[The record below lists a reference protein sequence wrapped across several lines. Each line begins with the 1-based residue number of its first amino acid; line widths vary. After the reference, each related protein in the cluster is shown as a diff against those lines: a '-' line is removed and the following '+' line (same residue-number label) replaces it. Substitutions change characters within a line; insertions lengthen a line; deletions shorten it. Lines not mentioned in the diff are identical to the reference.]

1 MLKVGNI
8 YTTSDNSVA
17 HIGRFENGYYHGAI
31 EDMGLVAWDVNGI
44 CMSGYNGWDIVGD
57 GSTLQLTYSPKIDER
72 HKRVGKFLTAPAM
85 QVYPGG
91 VAKFAVSP
99 AMFWSRMGYN
109 GPITLV
115 LHATAGG
122 GSAANTF
129 QYFMDASVLK
139 CSHFIV
145 GTDGD
150 VYQCGDIHWAAAAN
164 GSCTSTTGYWP
175 TDINGNFCTASI
187 EVFKSDVNNAAWPTD
202 AQYKALIPLVIWI
215 CNTLGIPKRQCNSG
229 AGGITTH
236 SIFDPV
242 HRPGN
247 YDPGNFDWNRLYGGI
262 NVPSVDTRKFMEQQF
277 WSVWMKGADPRRSGI
292 ALMCRDAMLAG
303 KIASCM
309 ATSAE
314 IADSNDWGGKPAIFL
329 PLSTGDYATWQ
340 NGKGVIFNNRNSPI
354 WQQ

>member
-44 CMSGYNGWDIVGD
+44 CMSGYNGWDILGD
-57 GSTLQLTYSPKIDER
+57 GSTLQLTHSPKIDER

-150 VYQCGDIHWAAAAN
+150 IYQCGDIHWAAAAN

-175 TDINGNFCTASI
+175 TDINGNFETASI
-187 EVFKSDVNNAAWPTD
+187 EVFKPDVNNAAWPTD

-215 CNTLGIPKRQCNSG
+215 CNTLKIPKRLCDSG

-247 YDPGNFDWNRLYGGI
+247 YDPGNFDFARLYGGI
-262 NVPSVDTRKFMEQQF
+262 NIPPTPVRNIHMEAQMLATWNLLVQVPYTT
-277 WSVWMKGADPRRSGI
+277 GI
-292 ALMCRDAMLAG
+292 AADWKKHYQKFNAG
-303 KIASCM
+303 PPLGGEVK
-309 ATSAE
+309 TV
-314 IADSNDWGGKPAIFL
+314 DWGGVPIVLQWFAGGFRCEWKNG
-329 PLSTGDYATWQ
+329 SGTWYDC
-340 NGKGVIFNNRNSPI
+340 FNNVI
-354 WQQ
+354 TV